1 MNIKLPKLD
10 LIYFK
15 MRAFTEAI
23 QMQLSYGNIPY
34 NYHFPWDYFD
44 KPWPEAKKEAGFGQL
59 PLLVINDEK
68 RVWQSGSIMRYVA
81 ALTKTAPE
89 NLEDEGIQTPFLSL
103 AKNCSN
109 PLTQLL
115 ILEWERITKFLR
127 NQY

>member
-1 MNIKLPKLD
+1 MEEFPITITFLETILISHD
-10 LIYFK
+10 LK
-15 MRAFTEAI
+15 
-23 QMQLSYGNIPY
+23 Q
-34 NYHFPWDYFD
+34 
-44 KPWPEAKKEAGFGQL
+44 KKEAGFGQL
-59 PLLVINDEK
+59 PLLVINDKK

-115 ILEWERITKFLR
+115 ILEWERIMKFLR